1 MNRFP
6 AIALA
11 MTALVAVPAVSF
23 AADAG
28 MTNVLKGQDAFGG
41 WQDSK
46 PGVWRLI
53 TPGDLPKPYATQSAS
68 NAPGLVNRPDGAKPT
83 PLEGFK
89 VELVKSGMEGPRDMA
104 VAPNGD
110 IFVADSVADQIVVL
124 RMKDGQAEPAE
135 DSVFASDNLD
145 RPYGIA
151 FYPLDDPQWVY
162 VGNTGSIVRFPYRT
176 GDLKAAGPAEMVV
189 GDIPAHY
196 HWTRDIAFSPDGKTL
211 YVAVGSASNVAQGAR
226 LPDSGIAQWA
236 KTEPLGA
243 MWGAEEG
250 RASVIA
256 FDPDGS
262 NRRVYATGLRNC
274 SGLTIQPATGEPWC
288 VVNERDGLGDNVPS
302 DYATSVQ
309 KGHFYG
315 WPWYYIGSTT
325 RIRAS
330 RSTGSVRISSAR

>member
-1 MNRFP
+1 
-6 AIALA
+6 

-124 RMKDGQAEPAE
+124 RMKDGQAKPAE

-145 RPYGIA
+145 QPYGIA

-162 VGNTGSIVRFPYRT
+162 VGNTDSIVRFPYRSWRPEGRPARPRRWSAISRRTIT
-176 GDLKAAGPAEMVV
+176 GRA
-189 GDIPAHY
+189 
-196 HWTRDIAFSPDGKTL
+196 TSPSRRTARRSI
-211 YVAVGSASNVAQGAR
+211 VAVGSGSNVARRGEACRTAASPSGRRRSRSAPCGAR
-226 LPDSGIAQWA
+226 R
-236 KTEPLGA
+236 
-243 MWGAEEG
+243 
-250 RASVIA
+250 RAA
-256 FDPDGS
+256 P
-262 NRRVYATGLRNC
+262 
-274 SGLTIQPATGEPWC
+274 P
-288 VVNERDGLGDNVPS
+288 
-302 DYATSVQ
+302 
-309 KGHFYG
+309 
-315 WPWYYIGSTT
+315 
-325 RIRAS
+325 
-330 RSTGSVRISSAR
+330 